1 MRDDRFPSP
10 EMTAP
15 QGDGVYRFVIVTLD
29 AHAAGPAARIAPRLA
44 QDFPGIEVSV
54 HAAAEWAENPSALAA
69 AKAAVNSAHFVV
81 ANLLFIE
88 EHITAI
94 LPELQAARARCD
106 GFVGVIAD
114 PSVVKLTKMGDLDMS
129 VEASGPMALL
139 KKLRGSK
146 APSAGSGQKQM
157 AMLRRLPKILKYFP
171 GKAQDL
177 RAWFLSMQYWLGG
190 SDDNLEAMVRFL
202 VSRYSGKRDWAKV
215 KAAAPIDYPDTGLYH
230 PGLASRITT
239 DASVLPRPE
248 GAVATVGMLM
258 LRSYILAGDTA
269 HYDAVITAF
278 EAKGI
283 AVLPAFAGGLD
294 GRPAMEAFFT
304 GPAGAKVDA
313 LVSLTGFSLVGGPA
327 YNDSPAAVAA
337 LAALDVPYIAA
348 HPLEFQTLGQW
359 GESGGGLGPVETTM
373 LIALPEIDGATN
385 PTVFAGRHDANGCKG
400 CAKNCQPQSAEAL
413 TTRAMAP
420 CFERIDALADK
431 VARLAHLRRS
441 DVASRK
447 VAIVLYGFPPNAGA
461 AGTAAYLSVFES
473 LHNTLHAMKAAG
485 YRVDPP
491 ESVEDLR
498 EAVLGGSA
506 RMYGQP
512 ANVAAIVPAAEV
524 VAKTK
529 WLRDVEAAW
538 GPAPGRIQTDGRG
551 VFVLGREMGNV
562 FVGLQPVFG
571 YEGDPMRLLFEKGFA
586 PTHAFTTFYR
596 WMREDFGTDV
606 LLHFGMHGALEF
618 MPGKQAG
625 MSETCWPDRLI
636 GNLPNI
642 YLYAA
647 NNPSEATLAKR
658 RSNAITI
665 THLTPPLAQS
675 GLYKGLADVKDT
687 LTRLRALPMDAPERL
702 EMIDLLLVQALAVD
716 LDASDLDTLWIKL
729 LETEGALIT
738 DGFHVLGAVM
748 SDANRAAMLELMPDT
763 ADKAEAE
770 RLLCE
775 DHEIPALLRALSGRF
790 ISPVP
795 GGDLIRAPEIL
806 PTGRN
811 IHAFDPF
818 RMPTAFAMQDGA
830 AQAERLLAAA
840 DRLPRSVALVLWGS
854 DNIKS
859 DGGPIAQALA
869 LMGARPRF
877 DHYGRLCG
885 ADLIPLAELGRPRID
900 VVMTLSGI
908 FRDLLPLQTRMLA
921 EAAWK
926 AATADEPEA
935 QNFIRAHALAYA
947 AEMGVEMD
955 VAALRVFSNAEGA
968 YGSNVNVLVGSSA
981 FGAED
986 ELADAYESRKSFAYG
1001 RSGKPVQN
1009 GQLLQ
1014 KALKDVDLAYQNLES
1029 VELGVTSVDHYF
1041 DTLGGIARAVKRARG
1056 GVDTPVFI
1064 GDQTRGAGTVRTLKD
1079 QIALETRSRSLN
1091 PKFYEGLLRHGAEG
1105 VRQIEAHVSNTF
1117 GWSATTGHVD
1127 PWVYQRLSE
1136 TFVLDEVMRKRLA
1149 GLNPEASNRMAQ
1161 RLLEASDRNYWQPDA
1176 ETLAALQRAADEME
1190 DRLEGIAAE

>member
-1 MRDDRFPSP
+1 MRDDRFLLPV
-10 EMTAP
+10 TAP
-15 QGDGVYRFVIVTLD
+15 VKADGVYRFVIVTLD
-29 AHAAGPAARIAPRLA
+29 AHAAGPAARIAPRLVR
-44 QDFPGIEVSV
+44 DFPGIEVSV
-54 HAAAEWAENPSALAA
+54 HAAAEWAENPASLAA
-69 AKAAVNSAHFVV
+69 ARAAVDSADFVV

-94 LPELQAARARCD
+94 LPNLQAARARAD

-114 PSVVKLTKMGDLDMS
+114 PAIVKLTKMGDLDMS
-129 VEASGPMALL
+129 VPSSGPMALL

-146 APSAGSGQKQM
+146 PPSSGSGQKQM

-190 SDDNLEAMVRFL
+190 SDDNLEAMIRFL
-202 VSRYSGKRDWAKV
+202 VSRYSGNRAWAAI
-215 KAAAPIDYPDTGLYH
+215 KAAAPIDYPDVGLYH
-230 PGLASRITT
+230 PSLKARITT
-239 DASVLPRPE
+239 NAADMPRPE
-248 GAVATVGMLM
+248 GAVATVGLLM

-269 HYDAVITAF
+269 HYDAVIAAF
-278 EAKGI
+278 EGAGI

-294 GRPAMEAFFT
+294 GRPAMDAYF
-304 GPAGAKVDA
+304 AGKADA

-337 LAALDVPYIAA
+337 LEALDVPYIAA

-359 GESGGGLGPVETTM
+359 GASGGGLGPVETTM

-385 PTVFAGRHDANGCKG
+385 PTVFAGRHDLNGCKG
-400 CAKNCQPQSAEAL
+400 CARMCTAPTAEAL

-420 CFERIDALADK
+420 CPERIVALTDK
-431 VARLAHLRRS
+431 VRRLAMLRRS
-441 DVASRK
+441 DVARRK
-447 VAIVLYGFPPNAGA
+447 VGIVLYGFPPNAGA

-473 LHNTLHAMKAAG
+473 LFNTLHAMKRDG
-485 YRVDPP
+485 YDLTPP
-491 ESVEDLR
+491 ASVEALR

-506 RMYGQP
+506 KMYGQP
-512 ANVAAIVPAAEV
+512 ANVAAIVSAAEI
-524 VAKTK
+524 VAKTP

-538 GPAPGRIQTDGRG
+538 GPAPGRVQTDGRG
-551 VFVLGREMGNV
+551 VFVLGAQFGNI
-562 FVGLQPVFG
+562 FVGLQPLFG

-596 WMREDFGTDV
+596 WMREEFGADA

-625 MSETCWPDRLI
+625 VSETCWPDRLI

-687 LTRLRALPMDAPERL
+687 LGRLRSLDPDAPERG
-702 EMIDLLLVQALAVD
+702 DLVVLLIEQARAVD
-716 LDASDLDTLWIKL
+716 LDASDLDRLWIKL

-738 DGFHVLGAVM
+738 DGLHVVGAPM
-748 SDANRAAMLELMPDT
+748 SAEHRAAMLDLMPET
-763 ADKAEAE
+763 ADRAKAD
-770 RLLCE
+770 RLMQE
-775 DHEIPALLRALSGRF
+775 EHELPALMRALSGRF

-830 AQAERLLAAA
+830 LQADRLLAAA

-869 LMGARPRF
+869 LMGAKPRF

-926 AATADEPEA
+926 AAMAEDEPLS
-935 QNFIRAHALAYA
+935 QNFIRAHALDYA
-947 AEMGVEMD
+947 DQMGCDMEM
-955 VAALRVFSNAEGA
+955 ASLRVFSNAEGA

-986 ELADAYESRKSFAYG
+986 ELADAYEARKSFAYG
-1001 RSGKPVQN
+1001 RTGKAMQN
-1009 GQLLQ
+1009 ASLLQ

-1056 GVDTPVFI
+1056 GEDTPVFI
-1064 GDQTRGAGTVRTLKD
+1064 GDQTRGSGTVRTLRD

-1091 PKFYEGLLRHGAEG
+1091 PKFYEGLLKHGAEG
-1105 VRQIEAHVSNTF
+1105 VRQIEAQVTNTL

-1127 PWVYQRLSE
+1127 GWVYQRLSE
-1136 TFVLDEVMRKRLA
+1136 TFVLDEAMRKRLA

-1161 RLLEASDRNYWQPDA
+1161 KLLEASDRNYWQPDA
-1176 ETLAALQRAADEME
+1176 KTLAALQNAADELE